1 MKRTYK
7 IVFLGN
13 TAVGKTTLISQYLG
27 LGIDSPTPTIGM
39 DFVTTTREIGDREVR
54 LQVWDTAG
62 QERFHSIVG
71 NYTRNTFLAVVVFAV
86 DDPRSVDQIE
96 AWINDIVL
104 AHNQKSEIR
113 LMVVAN
119 KIDLG
124 NGNVERGREVAER
137 VGASFVRTSGLN
149 RDGIIE
155 MADAIGEIILSDRR
169 GDEEE
174 DDSAGRVIINARRKR
189 GCC

>member
-1 MKRTYK
+1 M
-7 IVFLGN
+7 FLGN